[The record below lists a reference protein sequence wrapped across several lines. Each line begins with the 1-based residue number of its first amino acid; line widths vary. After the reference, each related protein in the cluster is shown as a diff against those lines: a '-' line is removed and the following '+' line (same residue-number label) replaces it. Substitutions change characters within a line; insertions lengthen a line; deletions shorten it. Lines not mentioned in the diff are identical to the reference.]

1 MKKCLICVTVNRSQ
15 EASVLSISCVC
26 VCVCIYQ
33 SHGQQ
38 SGVCPADIV
47 INKAAASQQ
56 LHQLSLYVLS
66 ITRLAVLDQ
75 RLAAPQEGVHTGRV
89 HTHTLLE
96 GLQTH
101 MFAQR

>member
-1 MKKCLICVTVNRSQ
+1 M
-15 EASVLSISCVC
+15 CVC
-26 VCVCIYQ
+26 VYQ

-47 INKAAASQQ
+47 INEAAASQQ

-66 ITRLAVLDQ
+66 ITRLAALDQ
-75 RLAAPQEGVHTGRV
+75 CLAVPQEGVHTGRV
-89 HTHTLLE
+89 HAHTLLE

-101 MFAQR
+101 TLAQR